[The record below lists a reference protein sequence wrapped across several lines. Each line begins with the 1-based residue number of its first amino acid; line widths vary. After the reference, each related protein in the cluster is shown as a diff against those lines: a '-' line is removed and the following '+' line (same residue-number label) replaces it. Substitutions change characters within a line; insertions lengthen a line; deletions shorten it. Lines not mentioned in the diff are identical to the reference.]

1 MAKAT
6 IDDVA
11 ALAGVSIKT
20 VSRVVNNE
28 PNVRP
33 VTREKVEA
41 AIASLNYRPNLSAR
55 SLAGNRSYLLGLVYG
70 HPGAHYVL
78 DIQEGVLE
86 ICRPQGYELV
96 VHPASHRDPQLLNEV
111 CELILEKRVD
121 GVMLTPPISD
131 NMEVINKLRS
141 LNIPFVRVAPT
152 EEKHLSPFVET
163 NDEEASYDMTCQ
175 LIALGHRRIGFIC
188 GHSDHRAISLRY
200 EGYKAALVENKLA
213 LNESLIALGD
223 NSFESGEACARA
235 LLQSKQ
241 PPTAIFAANDDMA
254 AGVIMVAH
262 QMGIEIPGQLSVAG
276 FDDTP
281 VAHQIWPSLT
291 TIRQPI
297 RQMAKKATDLLLKQL
312 RGKDIQLPASLL
324 SSCIIVRAS
333 TGAAIKMQPKIPA
346 KGQGAKCKIESARV
360 SK

>member
-20 VSRVVNNE
+20 VSRVVNKE

-33 VTREKVEA
+33 ATREKVEN
-41 AIASLNYRPNLSAR
+41 AISELDYRPNLSAR

-86 ICRPQGYELV
+86 ICRPQGYELI
-96 VHPASHRDPQLLNEV
+96 VHPANHRDPDVLKDV

-131 NMEVINKLRS
+131 NMSVINNLKEM
-141 LNIPFVRVAPT
+141 NIPFVRVAPT
-152 EEKHLSPFVET
+152 ESKHLSPYVET

-175 LIALGHRRIGFIC
+175 LIAMGHTRIGFIC
-188 GHSDHRAISLRY
+188 GHPDHRAITLRY
-200 EGYKAALVENKLA
+200 TGYKAALTENNIAINEELVEF
-213 LNESLIALGD
+213 GD
-223 NSFESGEACARA
+223 NSFESGQQCAQT
-235 LLQSKQ
+235 LLGRKTK
-241 PPTAIFAANDDMA
+241 PTAIFAANDDMA
-254 AGVIMVAH
+254 AGVMMAAH
-262 QMGIEIPGQLSVAG
+262 QLGINIPNQLSVAG

-297 RQMAKKATDLLLKQL
+297 RQMAKKATDLLLKRL
-312 RGKDIQLPASLL
+312 RGKEIQLPASLL
-324 SSCIIVRAS
+324 SSSIIVRQS
-333 TGAAIKMQPKIPA
+333 TGPIA
-346 KGQGAKCKIESARV
+346 K
-360 SK
+360 SKTKK